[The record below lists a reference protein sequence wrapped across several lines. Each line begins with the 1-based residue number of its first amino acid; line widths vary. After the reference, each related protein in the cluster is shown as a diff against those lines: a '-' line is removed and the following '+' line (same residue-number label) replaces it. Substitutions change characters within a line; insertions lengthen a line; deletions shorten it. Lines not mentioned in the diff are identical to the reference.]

1 MHLLRIPPSPLI
13 FSTPGNVTSRPLQ
26 SPLWSFTSR
35 TVNHDATLIHGSLG
49 TRTFSLRTIHT
60 PNATQAES
68 ISLGTQYT
76 HICRNG
82 SLDHKHSWG
91 HLFFFFL
98 VLEGPLS
105 GDTHPS
111 TPHRTNPAVHHQIFF
126 FFTAPLFPFC
136 LVFLPSSFH
145 NFFFFF
151 THRNLR
157 HRRHVAKFQLL
168 PVSQVSLS

>member
-76 HICRNG
+76 HICQNG

-91 HLFFFFL
+91 HLFFL

-111 TPHRTNPAVHHQIFF
+111 TPHRINPAVHHQFFFLQPLFPLSVSQFF
-126 FFTAPLFPFC
+126 FFLHIGI
-136 LVFLPSSFH
+136 LVIVAMSPNFDSF
-145 NFFFFF
+145 
-151 THRNLR
+151 
-157 HRRHVAKFQLL
+157 
-168 PVSQVSLS
+168 S

>member
-35 TVNHDATLIHGSLG
+35 TVNHDATLIHGSLD

-82 SLDHKHSWG
+82 SLNHKHSWG
-91 HLFFFFL
+91 LFFL

-105 GDTHPS
+105 EDTHPS
-111 TPHRTNPAVHHQIFF
+111 TLHRINPAVHHQF
-126 FFTAPLFPFC
+126 FFTAPLSPFVTQFFIFLHIGI
-136 LVFLPSSFH
+136 LVIVAMSPNFDSF
-145 NFFFFF
+145 
-151 THRNLR
+151 
-157 HRRHVAKFQLL
+157 
-168 PVSQVSLS
+168 S